1 MTNTIVLRI
10 ADFLKDIPPFSFL
23 TVDEQIEIAQSVKVE
38 YADVDEDI
46 FLIDEA
52 IKPVFYLVKEGAIG
66 LYSDDDQLSD
76 ECDEGDIFGLRALI
90 RQNIYKLSARAIEET
105 ILYSIPAEVY
115 DSIISKNT
123 EATKFIIQNLANNL
137 IKVTEEKFLYPT
149 VKEAIIEDESTAK
162 YSKNPI
168 TCSEETSVEAAAQ
181 IMTVK
186 RVGSI
191 IVVHDN
197 KPIGIITDK
206 DLRTKIATGKY
217 SIQEKVIKIMSVP
230 VICYPESITVAE
242 AQIAMLKN
250 KITHLCI
257 TKDGT
262 DQSDVVGLLSE
273 HDIILI
279 RENNPSVLIKEI
291 KRSFSVEELI
301 NIRQKTSQLIQR
313 YLQQNVSIVF
323 ITKVVSEINEALTN
337 RAINLAIKDLKSNP
351 PVPFAWIALGS
362 QGRKE
367 QVLLTDQD
375 NAIVFKDHEDNE
387 SVRSYFLSLAK
398 KVTHTL
404 HEIGFEYCPADM
416 MASNKSW
423 CLSFSEWKEKYRKW
437 IQIPTEKNIMH
448 CTIFFDF
455 QTIYGDE
462 RLGSQLMEFIHQ
474 NIEKSPIFLKFLGKN
489 ALQNPAP
496 LGFFRQFL
504 VEQSGEHKD
513 HFDIK
518 ARAMMSF
525 VDAARILCLDQ
536 QLDAKNTLERID
548 QLRKKEPQNAE
559 VYDHCYEAFQM
570 LLLFR
575 TRQGFEGKD
584 SGRYIN
590 LAKLTKV
597 EKLGL
602 KDAFKA
608 QRELQILLQTR
619 FQLSNFM

>member
-10 ADFLKDIPPFSFL
+10 ADFLKNIPPFSFL
-23 TVDEQIEIAQSVKVE
+23 SIEEQLDVAKSIKVE

-46 FLIDEA
+46 FPFKGKIH
-52 IKPVFYLVKEGAIG
+52 PCFYIVKEGAIG
-66 LYSDDDQLSD
+66 LYSEDDQLSD
-76 ECDEGDIFGLRALI
+76 ECDEGDLFGLRALL
-90 RQNIYKLSARAIEET
+90 RKDNYKLAARAIEET
-105 ILYSIPAEVY
+105 ILYAIPAEVY
-115 DSIISKNT
+115 ESIISKNSD
-123 EATKFIIQNLANNL
+123 ATHFVAQSFANNL
-137 IKVTEEKFLYPT
+137 IKVTEEKFSYPPA
-149 VKEAIIEDESTAK
+149 KEAIIEEESTAK

-191 IVVHDN
+191 IVTHDN

-206 DLRTKIATGKY
+206 DLRTKIATGKF
-217 SIQEKVIKIMSVP
+217 SIKEKVVKIMSAP
-230 VICYPESITVAE
+230 VICYPETITVAE

-291 KRSFSVEELI
+291 KRSFSVEELV
-301 NIRQKTSQLIQR
+301 NIRVKMSQLIER

-323 ITKVVSEINEALTN
+323 ITKVVAEINEALTS
-337 RAINLAIKDLKSNP
+337 RAINLAIKELKSNP
-351 PVPFAWIALGS
+351 PAPFAWVALGS

-375 NAIVFKDHEDNE
+375 NAIVFKDHKDNE
-387 SVRSYFLSLAK
+387 SVRTYFLSLAK
-398 KVTHTL
+398 IVTETL
-404 HEIGFEYCPADM
+404 NKIGFEFCPAEM
-416 MASNKSW
+416 MASNERW
-423 CLSFSEWKEKYRKW
+423 CLSVSEWEEQYSKW
-437 IQIPTEKNIMH
+437 IKTPTEENVMF

-455 QTIYGDE
+455 QMVYGDASLTD
-462 RLGSQLMEFIHQ
+462 RLLKSIHK
-474 NIEKSPIFLKFLGKN
+474 NIKESPIFLKFLGKN

-513 HFDIK
+513 QFDIK
-518 ARAMMSF
+518 ARAMMPY
-525 VDAARILCLDQ
+525 VDAARILCLEQ
-536 QLDAKNTLERID
+536 ELNGKNTLERID
-548 QLRKKEPQNAE
+548 QLRNKEPQNE
-559 VYDHCYEAFQM
+559 ELYNHCYEAFRM

-575 TRQGFEGKD
+575 TRQGFQANN
-584 SGRYIN
+584 SGRFIN
-590 LAKLTKV
+590 LSKLSKV
-597 EKLGL
+597 ERLAL

-608 QRELQILLQTR
+608 LKELQLLLQVR